1 MQKVLPS
8 KPAMAINPLPS
19 VTDMHHLHHPAED
32 TTAQHAESKDS
43 DIYRMI
49 VLRFENGLTEE
60 DVDQRFL
67 QMALDLGIN
76 VPQDP
81 KTTLDIVNKNVSALS
96 LTSAPSDSQ
105 PPPSRNSHSTH
116 PPSDTS
122 SEQRPTKTSSLATAS
137 TTSAASSL
145 YSSSSSKSS
154 YTKIKR
160 GLRRI
165 SAIRRRKTIDSPI
178 PALPF
183 AVHTMQAIRP
193 APPVRPAA
201 QDRALSHESSPARY
215 ISPKPVTPRLHDPP
229 PRILPVVHDLS
240 EEQYLE
246 NLTARHRSINTPQL
260 KRLRMSQIEEQNR
273 FVSFEDDQYRL
284 LHFKQD
290 ERKRALLDRFTEQEK
305 SMQDR
310 HSEALISLE
319 HRHLSAEVDLIKT
332 LELERQ
338 GCETRL
344 KHMQAYCNPRS
355 NVEGMPSRVVTKK
368 DYHQLE
374 QQYHIRNG
382 MDNLHKA
389 RINVLREKQGKQ
401 LERVSAKQE
410 AELEGLA
417 DDYRKQMVDLDAA
430 FDAGDTQLQRE
441 FAARKKRLLSRWA
454 LAEAIERRKLE
465 NSTGETY
472 GALPE
477 IQWPD
482 RREDGEQASK
492 EDHSPARGATIAH
505 DAATMTM
512 I

>member
-1 MQKVLPS
+1 M
-8 KPAMAINPLPS
+8 
-19 VTDMHHLHHPAED
+19 TDMHHLDHRAEN
-32 TTAQHAESKDS
+32 TAQQAESNDN

-81 KTTLDIVNKNVSALS
+81 KTTLDIVTQNVSALS

-137 TTSAASSL
+137 ITSAASSL
-145 YSSSSSKSS
+145 HSSSSSKSS
-154 YTKIKR
+154 YMKIKR

-165 SAIRRRKTIDSPI
+165 SAMRRRKTIDSPI

-183 AVHTMQAIRP
+183 AVHTMQAIQP
-193 APPVRPAA
+193 AIPVRPAA
-201 QDRALSHESSPARY
+201 QHRPLSHGSPPARY
-215 ISPKPVTPRLHDPP
+215 IPQEPVAPRIPDPP
-229 PRILPVVHDLS
+229 PRIDPVAHILC
-240 EEQYLE
+240 EEQYTE
-246 NLTARHRSINTPQL
+246 NLTARHRSMNTPQL

-273 FVSFEDDQYRL
+273 FVRFEDDQYRL

-305 SMQDR
+305 STQDR
-310 HSEALISLE
+310 HTEALVSLE

-338 GCETRL
+338 ACETRL

-355 NVEGMPSRVVTKK
+355 NVEGMPSRVITKK

-374 QQYHIRNG
+374 QQYHIHNG

-410 AELEGLA
+410 AGLEELA
-417 DDYRKQMVDLDAA
+417 KDYRNQMVDLNAA
-430 FDAGDTQLQRE
+430 FDAEDAQLQGE
-441 FAARKKRLLSRWA
+441 FAARKKRLLGRWK

-472 GALPE
+472 GPLPD
-477 IQWPD
+477 IHWPNKAD
-482 RREDGEQASK
+482 DGEQTSK
-492 EDHSPARGATIAH
+492 ENDSVAHGTTVVH
-505 DAATMTM
+505 DAATMNM

>member
-1 MQKVLPS
+1 
-8 KPAMAINPLPS
+8 MAINPLPS
-19 VTDMHHLHHPAED
+19 VTDMHRLDRPAED
-32 TTAQHAESKDS
+32 PTAQHAESKDN

-81 KTTLDIVNKNVSALS
+81 KTTLDIVTKNVSALS

-137 TTSAASSL
+137 ITSAASSL
-145 YSSSSSKSS
+145 YSSSSSRSS

-193 APPVRPAA
+193 SPPVRPAA
-201 QDRALSHESSPARY
+201 QDRALSHELPPRY
-215 ISPKPVTPRLHDPP
+215 IPPNPAAPRVPDPP
-229 PRILPVVHDLS
+229 PRIHPVAHTLS
-240 EEQYLE
+240 EDQYLE
-246 NLTARHRSINTPQL
+246 NLNARHRSINSAQL
-260 KRLRMSQIEEQNR
+260 KRLRTSQIEEQNR
-273 FVSFEDDQYRL
+273 FVSFENDQYRL
-284 LHFKQD
+284 LHFKHD

-310 HSEALISLE
+310 HTEALVSLE

-332 LELERQ
+332 LEMERQ

-344 KHMQAYCNPRS
+344 KHMQAYCDPRS
-355 NVEGMPSRVVTKK
+355 NVQGMPSRVVTKK
-368 DYHQLE
+368 DYRQLE

-417 DDYRKQMVDLDAA
+417 DDYRKQMVDLDASFVA
-430 FDAGDTQLQRE
+430 EDNQVQRE

-465 NSTGETY
+465 NSNGETY

-477 IQWPD
+477 IHWPD
-482 RREDGEQASK
+482 RREDEEQVSQ
-492 EDHSPARGATIAH
+492 EDDSLARDAAIAQ
-505 DAATMTM
+505 DAATMNM
-512 I
+512 L